1 MKRFKD
7 FINEKNT
14 ENEITYEQFIKNVK
28 EAVIKDFSATEDY
41 AEEFLNLFKEEL
53 LDSWRN
59 GYTVREAIAATEIPG
74 FRISDDKV
82 DESYVY
88 DIDSIY
94 EKYYKKIK
102 ESKTIND
109 TLSNEKNIDSYYK
122 LFYRKTFSDVRIF
135 ERVKNNYNNL
145 IHLYEEKL
153 KTFEK

>member
-82 DESYVY
+82 DESYAY

-109 TLSNEKNIDSYYK
+109 TLSNEKNIDNYYK
-122 LFYRKTFSDVRIF
+122 LYYRKTFSDVRIF

-145 IHLYEEKL
+145 IKLYEEKL
-153 KTFEK
+153 KKFEK